1 VGPRCAGQIG
11 VRNGRGRGEET
22 RCCFLPYSLP
32 RGPNWVLIAWGCCGR
47 VGFAVSIQ
55 IRIGNAGKNGGNRA
69 REEWKAAGVER
80 GKTYE
85 RGRVAGA
92 ARDFFILVSLK
103 N

>member
-1 VGPRCAGQIG
+1 
-11 VRNGRGRGEET
+11 
-22 RCCFLPYSLP
+22 
-32 RGPNWVLIAWGCCGR
+32 
-47 VGFAVSIQ
+47 VSIQ

>member
-1 VGPRCAGQIG
+1 
-11 VRNGRGRGEET
+11 
-22 RCCFLPYSLP
+22 
-32 RGPNWVLIAWGCCGR
+32 
-47 VGFAVSIQ
+47 VSIQ

-103 N
+103 NRNKPDGNLFSKSAS